1 MAFQKQYFD
10 LVLVSGSLL
19 IMFAYNLFHLYM
31 YHNHPKTTELGFENQ
46 KKKST
51 TTTSDVSV
59 AISVTGSNIAAAT
72 QLAIISLTLCTL
84 IGAWTA
90 YSSKN
95 LFQFQTD
102 FIYGDTSQ
110 FTISIKCISLLT
122 CFLLAFSCFV
132 QSVKHLTFSSYLM
145 SNPFKDHDNVEDV
158 VKEVKRAGEF
168 WLLGL
173 RALYF
178 ALNFLV
184 WFFGPIPMLVSTV
197 LMMMILFC
205 HDTRDPRK
213 LIITKISKRLPEA
226 TSSIPP

>member
-1 MAFQKQYFD
+1 MKASITLFFH
-10 LVLVSGSLL
+10 LSLL
-19 IMFAYNLFHLYM
+19 IIYDQAEFLTFYLDLQ
-31 YHNHPKTTELGFENQ
+31 G
-46 KKKST
+46 T
-51 TTTSDVSV
+51 TTSSDVSV

-132 QSVKHLTFSSYLM
+132 QSVKHLTFASYLM
-145 SNPFKDHDNVEDV
+145 SNPVKDHDNVEDV

-168 WLLGL
+168 WLLEL

-184 WFFGPIPMLVSTV
+184 WFFGPIPMFVSTIF
-197 LMMMILFC
+197 MMMIIFC

-213 LIITKISKRLPEA
+213 LIMTKISKQLPVA

>member
-1 MAFQKQYFD
+1 M
-10 LVLVSGSLL
+10 
-19 IMFAYNLFHLYM
+19 
-31 YHNHPKTTELGFENQ
+31 TR
-46 KKKST
+46 
-51 TTTSDVSV
+51 
-59 AISVTGSNIAAAT
+59 SNIAAAT

-84 IGAWTA
+84 IGAWTT

-110 FTISIKCISLLT
+110 FTISFKCISLLT

-132 QSVKHLTFSSYLM
+132 QSVKHLTFASYLM
-145 SNPFKDHDNVEDV
+145 SNPVKDHDNVEDV

-184 WFFGPIPMLVSTV
+184 WFFGPIPMFVSTIF
-197 LMMMILFC
+197 MMMILFC

-213 LIITKISKRLPEA
+213 LIMTKISKQLPVA
-226 TSSIPP
+226 TSSIPPWWASSNYGLKKLSFCILLCVSGGVSTF

>member
-1 MAFQKQYFD
+1 MKASITLFFY
-10 LVLVSGSLL
+10 LSLL
-19 IMFAYNLFHLYM
+19 IIFDQAEFLTFYLDLQ
-31 YHNHPKTTELGFENQ
+31 G
-46 KKKST
+46 T

-145 SNPFKDHDNVEDV
+145 SNPVKDHDNVEDV

-184 WFFGPIPMLVSTV
+184 WFFGPIPMFVSTIF
-197 LMMMILFC
+197 MMMILFC

-213 LIITKISKRLPEA
+213 LIMTKISKRLPEA